1 MFSSY
6 SLTDPD
12 QGEGM
17 TITRPGTQTEGHP
30 REMIENPADL
40 RVTGKRGQI
49 DGQAEM
55 TIIGTCK
62 CFYLNDKEPE

>member
-17 TITRPGTQTEGHP
+17 TITHPGTQTEGHP
-30 REMIENPADL
+30 REMIESPADL
-40 RVTGKRGQI
+40 RVIGKREQIGGQ
-49 DGQAEM
+49 DEM
-55 TIIGTCK
+55 IIIGK
-62 CFYLNDKEPE
+62 YGSHLFSR